1 MSFNNYLRSCDSN
14 LTIPCRTVRSPAK
27 GDSIQKRYSELGDRF
42 EVAVVEDLVTGDLTE
57 AMKGALYSE
66 Q

>member
-1 MSFNNYLRSCDSN
+1 M
-14 LTIPCRTVRSPAK
+14 VRSPVK
-27 GDSIQKRYSELGDRF
+27 GDSIQKHYSELGDRF

-57 AMKGALYSE
+57 AMKGTWYFG